1 MRSGRRSY
9 RGFSLIEVMVTIA
22 VVGVL
27 MAIALSVLGGMRERA
42 RSAQC
47 MANLR
52 QIGTVTYAI
61 VDQEKGD
68 WPFWVSNMPASQPV
82 GRKSMS
88 DVYSGHMSSL
98 ECFRCPSDP
107 AAGRTTA
114 IDYTSYHYWPGQEI
128 QDDLNKGTSTAI
140 REVSLRMRIGQ
151 GSFIWDRNEW
161 HGGGTARHAC
171 HVPDAHV
178 VVE

>member
-1 MRSGRRSY
+1 MRSRRCSQG
-9 RGFSLIEVMVTIA
+9 GFSLIEVLVVIA

-27 MAIALSVLGGMRERA
+27 MAIAIPVLGGMRDRA

-88 DVYSGHMSSL
+88 EVYSGHMSSL
-98 ECFRCPSDP
+98 GSFRCPSDP
-107 AAGRTTA
+107 ASGRTMAT
-114 IDYTSYHYWPGQEI
+114 DYTSYHYWPGQEI
-128 QDDLNKGTSTAI
+128 QDDLDKGTSTAI

-161 HGGGTARHAC
+161 HGGGKARHAC
-171 HVPDAHV
+171 HVPDSHV
-178 VVE
+178 AVK